1 MDPLAH
7 TLFGAAMAETGLK
20 KYSRYATATLLI
32 GANLPDIDAAA
43 MLWGADISLYIRR
56 GWSHG
61 VLAMVVLPVVL
72 VGGIWLWH
80 RWRNRRRPD
89 APPVHWLW
97 LVAISFIAVWS
108 HPLLDWL
115 NTYGIRLLMPFDD
128 TWFYGDTLFIIDPWV
143 WLLAAAGVVL
153 ARSASRP
160 LWAGWV
166 VLGGLTSG
174 LILTSDL
181 VSGGVKSLWLVGL
194 AVIVTLRW
202 RQPSPALAQ
211 RVAQVSFAAL
221 VMYICMAYGLARVA
235 EHAWASEGGA
245 ATQVQANP
253 IPGIPSAHRLVV
265 VHEDH
270 YQIVSADGDV
280 QQIPREPPNAIVQQ
294 AMADPG
300 IRGFIYW
307 SRFLY
312 WDVDESTD
320 HWLVTFRDLRYS
332 MPGEAP
338 AGIGY
343 AEVRVPKQR
352 GEAAH

>member
-1 MDPLAH
+1 MDYRILR
-7 TLFGAAMAETGLK
+7 
-20 KYSRYATATLLI
+20 S
-32 GANLPDIDAAA
+32 
-43 MLWGADISLYIRR
+43 
-56 GWSHG
+56 
-61 VLAMVVLPVVL
+61 
-72 VGGIWLWH
+72 
-80 RWRNRRRPD
+80 
-89 APPVHWLW
+89 
-97 LVAISFIAVWS
+97 
-108 HPLLDWL
+108 
-115 NTYGIRLLMPFDD
+115 FDD

-160 LWAGWV
+160 LWAAWV

-181 VSGGVKSLWLVGL
+181 VSGGVKSLWLIGL

-221 VMYICMAYGLARVA
+221 VMYMCMAYGLARLA
-235 EHAWASEGGA
+235 EQAWADEGGA

-253 IPGIPSAHRLVV
+253 IPGIPRAHRLVV
-265 VHEDH
+265 VQDDH
-270 YQIVSADGDV
+270 YRVVSADGDV

-294 AMADPG
+294 AMADRS
-300 IRGFIYW
+300 IRGFINW

-312 WDVDESTD
+312 WDLDEYD
-320 HWLVTFRDLRYS
+320 DYWMVTFRDLRYS
-332 MPGEAP
+332 MPDDRQ

-343 AEVRVPKQR
+343 AQVRVPKQKS
-352 GEAAH
+352 EAAH